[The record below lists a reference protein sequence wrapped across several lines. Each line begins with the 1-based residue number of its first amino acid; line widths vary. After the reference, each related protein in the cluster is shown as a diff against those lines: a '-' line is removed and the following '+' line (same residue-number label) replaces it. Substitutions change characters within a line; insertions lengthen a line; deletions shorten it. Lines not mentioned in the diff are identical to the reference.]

1 MEMKTRLKVL
11 RAEKNITQIELS
23 KATGLNLNLIINLER
38 NNFSLIKKETLETLS
53 KFFGNC
59 PIQDIIYFEK
69 VS

>member
-1 MEMKTRLKVL
+1 MKMKTRLKVL

-38 NNFSLIKKETLETLS
+38 NNFSLIKKDTLETLS

>member
-38 NNFSLIKKETLETLS
+38 NNFSLIKKDTLEILS